1 MKKKTSKRIS
11 LDDTDLAILA
21 LLQED
26 ASISNADLSERLSL
40 SLTPCW
46 RRRKRMEEA
55 GVIKGYQANLD
66 RRMLGLDILAF
77 VHIRF
82 STHADHAPDAFE
94 AVIAQLP
101 EVLSCHKI
109 TGDADYVLQVLA
121 EDLDSYSDFIE
132 QVLRRQVGI
141 ASIQSSLALREIK
154 TSNRIAI
161 PKASRDLNIES
172 VRAIQN
178 RLRTTNDRCIDH
190 LPIQHEN
197 AFTGARGFDNA
208 LRPVHFFRAG
218 F

>member
-1 MKKKTSKRIS
+1 VSQCKYSVPAGLHFLCFVFVVQRIIRAFLLRGGVMQKKISKRIS
-11 LDDTDLAILA
+11 LDETDLAILE

-26 ASISNADLSERLSL
+26 ANISNAELSERLSL

-66 RRMLGLDILAF
+66 RRMLGLDIMAF

-101 EVLSCHKI
+101 EVLACHKI

-141 ASIQSSLALREIK
+141 ASIQSSLALREVK
-154 TSNRIAI
+154 AGSRMAI
-161 PKASRDLNIES
+161 PKLSKD
-172 VRAIQN
+172 
-178 RLRTTNDRCIDH
+178 
-190 LPIQHEN
+190 
-197 AFTGARGFDNA
+197 
-208 LRPVHFFRAG
+208 
-218 F
+218 

>member
-1 MKKKTSKRIS
+1 MAKNNSKHVS

-26 ASISNADLSERLSL
+26 ASISNSELSERLSL

-55 GVIKGYQANLD
+55 GVIKGYQANID
-66 RRMLGLDILAF
+66 RRMLGLDIMAF

-132 QVLRRQVGI
+132 QVLRRQMGI
-141 ASIQSSLALREIK
+141 ASIQSSLALREVK
-154 TSNRIAI
+154 ASSRIAI
-161 PKASRDLNIES
+161 PTSGRE
-172 VRAIQN
+172 
-178 RLRTTNDRCIDH
+178 
-190 LPIQHEN
+190 
-197 AFTGARGFDNA
+197 
-208 LRPVHFFRAG
+208 
-218 F
+218 

>member
-1 MKKKTSKRIS
+1 VSQCKYSVPAGLRFLCFVFVVLWIIWAFLLRNGIMQKKISKRIS
-11 LDDTDLAILA
+11 LDETDLAILE

-26 ASISNADLSERLSL
+26 ASISNAELSERLSL

-66 RRMLGLDILAF
+66 RRMLGLDIMAF

-101 EVLSCHKI
+101 QVLACHKI

-141 ASIQSSLALREIK
+141 ASIQSSLALREVK
-154 TSNRIAI
+154 TSSRIAI
-161 PKASRDLNIES
+161 PKPAKD
-172 VRAIQN
+172 
-178 RLRTTNDRCIDH
+178 
-190 LPIQHEN
+190 
-197 AFTGARGFDNA
+197 
-208 LRPVHFFRAG
+208 
-218 F
+218 

>member
-1 MKKKTSKRIS
+1 MQKKISKRIS
-11 LDDTDLAILA
+11 LDETDLAILE

-26 ASISNADLSERLSL
+26 ASISNAELSERLSL

-66 RRMLGLDILAF
+66 RRMLGLDIMAF

-101 EVLSCHKI
+101 QVVACHMI

-154 TSNRIAI
+154 TGSRIAI
-161 PKASRDLNIES
+161 PKPAKD
-172 VRAIQN
+172 
-178 RLRTTNDRCIDH
+178 
-190 LPIQHEN
+190 
-197 AFTGARGFDNA
+197 
-208 LRPVHFFRAG
+208 
-218 F
+218 